1 MTNSTQS
8 STIDY
13 ILGSDSI
20 TVILDGTPFT
30 INSQAHTFDLVL
42 EAVKRNNIDQLRN
55 AINIKLGIATELNK
69 NGSVR
74 IEGNNIFYQDREVTG
89 LVASRIFEIIRL
101 GLDVRPMTLF
111 LENLMLNPSKRAV
124 DELFGFLEACSLP
137 ITSDGCFLAYK
148 RIRENYT
155 DCHSGTMDNSV
166 GNVVEMPRNAVDED
180 KERTCSYGLHACSYD
195 YLKHF
200 SGAKVVVVK
209 INPKD
214 VVSVPADY
222 NNAKL
227 RCCKYEVVDE
237 LPLSDDMLPS
247 KKIQDGYSDSY
258 DEDWY
263 DVDAEEELE
272 ETDDHLDA
280 MTYVYTC
287 SFQKV
292 TVPANTVP
300 ANTNGKLT
308 ADEVRY
314 IRSWFYPG
322 SKESVT
328 ELARMFNVSPRTI
341 ARIRDGESYKDVV

>member
-1 MTNSTQS
+1 MTNSNQS

-30 INSQAHTFDLVL
+30 INRQAHTFDLVL

-124 DELFGFLEACSLP
+124 DELFGFLEASSLP

-166 GNVVEMPRNAVDED
+166 GNVVEMARNAVDED

-200 SGAKVVVVK
+200 SGARVVVVK

-263 DVDAEEELE
+263 DVDMEEELE
-272 ETDDHLDA
+272 DDTSDLLDI
-280 MTYVYTC
+280 YPC
-287 SFQKV
+287 SFQEV
-292 TVPANTVP
+292 APPATP

-322 SKESVT
+322 SKESVSK
-328 ELARMFNVSPRTI
+328 LAKMYNVSPRTI

>member
-30 INSQAHTFDLVL
+30 INRQAHTFDLVL

-69 NGSVR
+69 NASVR
-74 IEGNNIFYQDREVTG
+74 IEGSSIFYQDREVTG

-166 GNVVEMPRNAVDED
+166 GNVVEMARNAVDED
-180 KERTCSYGLHACSYD
+180 KERTCSHGLHACSYN

-200 SGAKVVVVK
+200 SGARVVVVK

-222 NNAKL
+222 DNAKL

-258 DEDWY
+258 EEDWY
-263 DVDAEEELE
+263 DVDADMEEEME
-272 ETDDHLDA
+272 ETGDQLEA
-280 MTYVYTC
+280 MTYVYPC
-287 SFQKV
+287 SFQKISLP
-292 TVPANTVP
+292 T
-300 ANTNGKLT
+300 
-308 ADEVRY
+308 
-314 IRSWFYPG
+314 G
-322 SKESVT
+322 SKLSVKDVVHIKIMLKDESISDIAK
-328 ELARMFNVSPRTI
+328 LFDVSPRTI
-341 ARIRDGESYKDVV
+341 ARIRDGETYKNI